1 MLLSDILIFP
11 IIYLI
16 ARKYGIIDKYPKTRC
31 VEIRYFII
39 FCICRPPAR
48 YLMYQ
53 VLDDQHDVLVR
64 LRGSADEAAGLL
76 QPGPR
81 PGLPGL
87 AVPRPGPRG
96 ESLQVRPREEAA
108 VRQNLHQTGGH

>member
-1 MLLSDILIFP
+1 
-11 IIYLI
+11 
-16 ARKYGIIDKYPKTRC
+16 
-31 VEIRYFII
+31 
-39 FCICRPPAR
+39 
-48 YLMYQ
+48 MYQ

-64 LRGSADEAAGLL
+64 LRGSADGAAGLL

-96 ESLQVRPREEAA
+96 ESLQVRPRQEAA
-108 VRQNLHQTGGH
+108 VRQNLHQTGRH